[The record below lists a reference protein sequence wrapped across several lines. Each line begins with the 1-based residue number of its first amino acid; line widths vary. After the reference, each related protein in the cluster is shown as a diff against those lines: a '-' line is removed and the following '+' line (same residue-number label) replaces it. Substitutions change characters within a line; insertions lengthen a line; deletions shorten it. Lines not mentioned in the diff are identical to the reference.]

1 MHGVVIANIHLVY
14 ENRT

>member
-1 MHGVVIANIHLVY
+1 VTANIHLVY